1 MSLSNLTFFLTNTEK
16 ILIQHNT
23 NDLIDI
29 CYEAP
34 IFWVDTSKELLLSL
48 DSVRMN
54 IGWFNAMLHQALLHE
69 LKLPNSI
76 NQNIGYQY
84 NQYINEDNPNIEYEK
99 IETIKSWVGNRYK
112 LWSYSVETWI
122 YNDKLGNIILEITP
136 VYPKT
141 FRDPEEDLDIQD
153 YQNWMKSYAPILIR
167 TIPKNIAKNWLK
179 QTEDILEE
187 IKTNIK
193 ILQAKKEF

>member
-1 MSLSNLTFFLTNTEK
+1 MPLSNLTFFLTNKEK
-16 ILIQHNT
+16 ILIQQDL
-23 NDLIDI
+23 NDLIDL
-29 CYEAP
+29 CYESP
-34 IFWVDTSKELLLSL
+34 IFWIDSSKELLLSH

-54 IGWFNAMLHQALLHE
+54 MGWFNGMLHQALLDK

-84 NQYINEDNPNIEYEK
+84 NRDINEDNPNIEYEK
-99 IETIKSWVGNRYK
+99 IETIKSWIGNRYK
-112 LWSYSVETWI
+112 LWSNSVETWM
-122 YNDKLGNIILEITP
+122 YNDDHGNIILEITP

-141 FRDPEEDLDIQD
+141 FRDPEEDLDMQD

-167 TIPKNIAKNWLK
+167 TIPRNIAETWLK

-187 IKTNIK
+187 IKANIK
-193 ILQAKKEF
+193 MLQEKNKF

>member
-1 MSLSNLTFFLTNTEK
+1 MSLSNLTFLLSSTEK
-16 ILIQHNT
+16 ILIQQNT

-29 CYEAP
+29 CYKAP
-34 IFWVDTSKELLLSL
+34 IFWVDSSKELLLSL
-48 DSVRMN
+48 DSIRMN
-54 IGWFNAMLHQALLHE
+54 IGWFNGIIHQALLHE

-84 NQYINEDNPNIEYEK
+84 NRYINEDNPNIEYEK

-112 LWSYSVETWI
+112 LWSYSVETWM
-122 YNDKLGNIILEITP
+122 YNDEHGNIILEITP

-141 FRDPEEDLDIQD
+141 FRDPEEDLDIND
-153 YQNWMKSYAPILIR
+153 YENWMKSYAPILIR
-167 TIPKNIAKNWLK
+167 TIPRNIAENWLK

-187 IKTNIK
+187 IKANIK
-193 ILQAKKEF
+193 MLQEKKKF